1 MRGDAHDTDRQR
13 WLAIV
18 GLNRQL
24 AAADSQK
31 QVLTVLVDEA
41 VRLFGAERGFLV
53 ATTEGEPG
61 FAVEIA
67 RNLDCEAVANPER
80 KVSTTILQR
89 ALAAEDGVFSEDAQE
104 GELGAAQSVAD
115 LRLRSV
121 LCVPLRVGAQAL
133 GCLYLDHRFQAKVFS
148 ARDLP
153 WLAAFADQGAIV
165 LHLHRLLALNR
176 AQAAQLA
183 EQNRSL
189 QATVAAQA
197 EVLAAP
203 VQQLSRSELK
213 HTFPGLIGEAP
224 ELMRCLHVL
233 DRVVDTDLP
242 VLLTGESGTGKEVAA
257 RALHQSGPRRRG
269 EFVAVNVAAIATN
282 LLESELFG
290 HQKGAFTGADRD
302 RVGLLRQASGG
313 DAVSRRS
320 HRDGS
325 RTAGQVVARTRGS
338 QSPAVG
344 GDREFGIDVRVVAAT
359 NRDVRQAVAE
369 GRLREDLYFRLAV
382 VTVQLPPLRDRLEDL
397 VALAEHFLAQIA
409 RDSARPVRRVT
420 PELAAALRVRSW
432 PGNLRQLRNEMQRL
446 CAMAGD
452 AELRADLLSPE
463 ELPSAQ
469 APSGMPAGF
478 DLAAVERWAIER
490 AMKAA
495 KGNKGRGREVAR
507 HRAPNSL
514 RQAGRR
520 ALTLLLA
527 SLQCPECVQELH
539 MCAPGRRIGSAQL
552 LL

>member
-1 MRGDAHDTDRQR
+1 MARWGDFLQRLRGEAHETDRQR

-53 ATTEGEPG
+53 AVDGAAPG
-61 FAVEIA
+61 FVVEVA
-67 RNLDCEAVANPER
+67 RNLDREAVANPER
-80 KVSTTILQR
+80 KLSTTILTR

-133 GCLYLDHRFQAKVFS
+133 GCIYLDHRFQAKVFS
-148 ARDLP
+148 DRDLP

-165 LHLHRLLALNR
+165 LHLHRLLAENR

-197 EVLAAP
+197 EVLAVPA
-203 VQQLSRSELK
+203 QHLSRADLV
-213 HTFPGLIGEAP
+213 HAFPGLLGEAP
-224 ELMRCLHVL
+224 ALLRCLHVL

-257 RALHQSGPRRRG
+257 RALHFSGSRRRG
-269 EFVAVNVAAIATN
+269 EFVAVNVAAIAAN

-302 RVGLLRQASGG
+302 RGGLLRQASGG
-313 DAVSRRS
+313 TLFLDEVTEMDLDVQAKLLRALEERRV
-320 HRDGS
+320 R
-325 RTAGQVVARTRGS
+325 
-338 QSPAVG
+338 PVG
-344 GDREFGIDVRVVAAT
+344 GDREHGIDVRVVAAT
-359 NRDVRQAVAE
+359 NRDVQKAIAE

-382 VTVQLPPLRDRLEDL
+382 VTVHLPPLRDRSQDV

-409 RDSARPVRRVT
+409 REQALPPRSIS
-420 PELAAALRVRSW
+420 PELAAALRARSW

-446 CAMAGD
+446 CALVGME
-452 AELRADLLSPE
+452 ELRADLLTPE
-463 ELPSAQ
+463 PPLAALPTEVY
-469 APSGMPAGF
+469 PSTF
-478 DLAAVERWAIER
+478 DLASIERWAIER
-490 AMKAA
+490 ALIAA
-495 KGNKGRGREVAR
+495 KGNKAEAAR
-507 HRAPNSL
+507 L
-514 RQAGRR
+514 LGIGRR
-520 ALTLLLA
+520 TLYDRLGD
-527 SLQCPECVQELH
+527 SQ
-539 MCAPGRRIGSAQL
+539 
-552 LL
+552 

>member
-1 MRGDAHDTDRQR
+1 VARWSDFLQRLRGDVHDTDRQR

-53 ATTEGEPG
+53 ATADAAPG
-61 FAVEIA
+61 FAVAIA
-67 RNLDCEAVANPER
+67 RNLDREAVANPER

-104 GELGAAQSVAD
+104 GELGAARSVAD

-148 ARDLP
+148 PRDLP

-165 LHLHRLLALNR
+165 LHLHRLLAENR

-189 QATVAAQA
+189 LATVAVQA

-203 VQQLSRSELK
+203 VQQLSRRELQ
-213 HTFPGLIGEAP
+213 HAFPGLIGEAP

-269 EFVAVNVAAIATN
+269 EFVAVNVAAIAAD

-290 HQKGAFTGADRD
+290 HQKGAYTGADRD

-313 DAVSRRS
+313 TLFLDELTEMAPELQAKLLR
-320 HRDGS
+320 
-325 RTAGQVVARTRGS
+325 ALEARQIR
-338 QSPAVG
+338 PVG
-344 GDREFGIDVRVVAAT
+344 GDREFSIDVRVVAAT

-382 VTVQLPPLRDRLEDL
+382 VTVHLPPLRDRREDL
-397 VALAEHFLAQIA
+397 TALAEHFLAQIA
-409 RDSARPVRRVT
+409 REQAQPARRVP

-446 CAMAGD
+446 SALAG
-452 AELRADLLSPE
+452 AQELRAELLSPE
-463 ELPSAQ
+463 EA
-469 APSGMPAGF
+469 APAPAPAASGAPAAF
-478 DLAAVERWAIER
+478 DLASVERWAIER

-495 KGNKGRGREVAR
+495 KGNKAEAAR
-507 HRAPNSL
+507 LLGIARRTLYDKLGDAP
-514 RQAGRR
+514 
-520 ALTLLLA
+520 
-527 SLQCPECVQELH
+527 CP
-539 MCAPGRRIGSAQL
+539 
-552 LL
+552 